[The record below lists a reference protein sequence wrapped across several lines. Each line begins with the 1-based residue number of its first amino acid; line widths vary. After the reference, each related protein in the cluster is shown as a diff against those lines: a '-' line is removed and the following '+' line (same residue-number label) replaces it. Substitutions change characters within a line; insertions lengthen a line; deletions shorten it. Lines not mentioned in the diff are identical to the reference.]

1 MSKIRRLFVE
11 KKDEYKVESEQL
23 LSDFRESLGRDNLK
37 DLRIVNRYDI
47 TNISDQAYQEACR
60 TIFC

>member
-23 LSDFRESLGRDNLK
+23 LSDFRESLGLDNLK

-47 TNISDQAYQEACR
+47 TNISN
-60 TIFC
+60 